1 MSSFFFFL
9 GVQFCN
15 IAKNGD
21 HPQEDLARF
30 GYKLHMKVNFFKNIL
45 FWVRGKGA
53 TYLNHVKGI
62 WRFLNR
68 FWSIFGY
75 STSQKNTLFLAYF

>member
-1 MSSFFFFL
+1 MSSFFFFF

-30 GYKLHMKVNFFKNIL
+30 GYKLHMKVIFLKTNFSL
-45 FWVRGKGA
+45 GEGKVG
-53 TYLNHVKGI
+53 
-62 WRFLNR
+62 
-68 FWSIFGY
+68 
-75 STSQKNTLFLAYF
+75 

>member
-1 MSSFFFFL
+1 VQVLYSIFIYFFIYFV

-30 GYKLHMKVNFFKNIL
+30 GYKLHMKVIYFF
-45 FWVRGKGA
+45 
-53 TYLNHVKGI
+53 
-62 WRFLNR
+62 
-68 FWSIFGY
+68 
-75 STSQKNTLFLAYF
+75 